1 MRKGSMHPVLKASAV
16 TFALALSILLAPAAG
31 RAEEWM
37 EQGEERF
44 LLSAGFFLPVFSTSL
59 GVDNEILGEGTAVN
73 LEQDLGFTE
82 DVATGWFGGSW
93 RFARRHRLAV
103 SYFRFVREVANT
115 VEREIAIG
123 DEVYPAG
130 ATLDTRFAIQT
141 VPITYSYSF
150 LQREKYELAG
160 SLGVH
165 WWVNDLS
172 AEGSA
177 SLGGQDGDASAAARV
192 QAPLPL
198 LGLIFAYR
206 PGPRWEVDV
215 HAEALVLNI
224 DADVL
229 SYSGS
234 FVSLSGRT
242 HYWFYNQLGVGGAV
256 NWFDL
261 DFDVD
266 GEKWRGKIEYDYVGP
281 QIYLVTRF

>member
-1 MRKGSMHPVLKASAV
+1 MNSIHRSSVIALVLVLSA
-16 TFALALSILLAPAAG
+16 ALLPAAG
-31 RAEEWM
+31 RAEEWTK
-37 EQGEERF
+37 QGEERF
-44 LLSAGFFLPVFSTSL
+44 MLSGGFFLPFFSTSL
-59 GVDNEILGEGTAVN
+59 GVDNEDRGEGESVN

-103 SYFRFVREVANT
+103 NYFRFVREVAGT
-115 VEREIAIG
+115 VEREITIG

-130 ATLDTRFAIQT
+130 ATLDTRFAAQT

-160 SLGVH
+160 TLGVH

-198 LGLIFAYR
+198 LGLLFAYR

-229 SYSGS
+229 NYSGS
-234 FVSLSGRT
+234 LVSLAGRT
-242 HYWFYNQLGVGGAV
+242 HYWFYNRLGVGGAV

-261 DFDVD
+261 EFDVD
-266 GEKWRGKIEYDYVGP
+266 GDKWRGRIDYDYVGP
-281 QIYLVTRF
+281 QVYLVTRF

>member
-1 MRKGSMHPVLKASAV
+1 MDPIFFRQHAV
-16 TFALALSILLAPAAG
+16 ALVLALTTILAPAAG
-31 RAEEWM
+31 RAEEWAK
-37 EQGEERF
+37 QGEERF
-44 LLSAGFFLPVFSTSL
+44 LVSGGVFLPFFSTSL
-59 GVDNEILGEGTAVN
+59 GVDNEDRGEGETVD

-93 RFARRHRLAV
+93 RFARRHRLSV
-103 SYFRFVREVANT
+103 SYFRFVRDVGGS

-123 DEVYPAG
+123 DEIYPVG

-172 AEGSA
+172 AEGST
-177 SLGGQDGDASAAARV
+177 SLGGQDGDASASATV
-192 QAPLPL
+192 HAPLPL
-198 LGLIFAYR
+198 LGLLFYYWT
-206 PGPRWEVDV
+206 GPRWSMGV

-229 SYSGS
+229 NYSGS